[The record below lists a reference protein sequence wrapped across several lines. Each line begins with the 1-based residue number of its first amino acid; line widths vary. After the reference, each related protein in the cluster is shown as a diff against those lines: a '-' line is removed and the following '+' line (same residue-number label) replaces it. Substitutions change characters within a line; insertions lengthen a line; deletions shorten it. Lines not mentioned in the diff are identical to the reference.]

1 MPCGIL
7 FIAGRL
13 TRINLDNLRYNM
25 EVALGLIFFVI
36 CFGSLLTTFVAIF
49 QIISNDFNG
58 SKGLW
63 IIISMVAIIGPI
75 LYLTK
80 GRKLIIK
87 RDHNQIV
94 NKDGSNS
101 IEQYYIDLLSELDT
115 KIKVIFGVSIC
126 LVAFGYLVR
135 MVDLYFFWES
145 KSLGFTLLL
154 VSLAIFLRKDIT
166 TRKNK
171 NLKNIWSH
179 IGFWLI
185 GFIVF
190 VKVLMLVIIPN
201 SDAYEA
207 TKAYLKNNSELKSE
221 IGEVNGQTI
230 LPSGSIQTTTDSN
243 GTYGSAAFN
252 LIIKGEKKFIE
263 RTIYVNKS
271 PDEDWSV
278 VAVE

>member
-1 MPCGIL
+1 
-7 FIAGRL
+7 
-13 TRINLDNLRYNM
+13 M
-25 EVALGLIFFVI
+25 EVVLGLIFFIV
-36 CFGSLLTTFVAIF
+36 CFGSIITTFVAIF

-63 IIISMVAIIGPI
+63 ILISMIGIIGPI

-87 RDHNQIV
+87 RGTEQIV

-101 IEQYYIDLLSELDT
+101 LKQYYIDLISELDT
-115 KIKVIFGVSIC
+115 KVKLIFGVSIC
-126 LVAFGYLVR
+126 LIAFGYLVR

-145 KSLGFTLLL
+145 KTLGFTLLL
-154 VSLAIFLRKDIT
+154 VSLAIILRKDIA

-171 NLKNIWSH
+171 KLKNIWSH

-185 GFIVF
+185 SFIVF

-201 SDAYEA
+201 ADAYEA
-207 TKAYLKNNSELKSE
+207 AKVYWKNNSDLKSE
-221 IGEVNGQTI
+221 IGEVKGHTI
-230 LPSGSIQTTTDSN
+230 LPSGSIQTNTDSN
-243 GTYGSAAFN
+243 GTYGSAAIS

-263 RTIYVNKS
+263 RTVYVNKS
-271 PDEDWSV
+271 PDKDWEV

>member
-1 MPCGIL
+1 
-7 FIAGRL
+7 
-13 TRINLDNLRYNM
+13 M

-115 KIKVIFGVSIC
+115 KIKAIFGVSIC
-126 LVAFGYLVR
+126 LVVFGYLVR

-221 IGEVNGQTI
+221 IGEVKGHTI
-230 LPSGSIQTTTDSN
+230 LPSGSIQSTTDSN

>member
-1 MPCGIL
+1 
-7 FIAGRL
+7 
-13 TRINLDNLRYNM
+13 M
-25 EVALGLIFFVI
+25 EVVLGLIFFFI
-36 CFGSLLTTFVAIF
+36 CFGSIITTFVAIF

-63 IIISMVAIIGPI
+63 IIISMVGIIGPI

-87 RDHNQIV
+87 RDHKTIV

-101 IEQYYIDLLSELDT
+101 IKQYYIALISELD
-115 KIKVIFGVSIC
+115 IKVKVTFGVSIC
-126 LVAFGYLVR
+126 LIIFGYLVR
-135 MVDLYFFWES
+135 MADLFFFWES
-145 KSLGFTLLL
+145 KPLGFSLLL
-154 VSLAIFLRKDIT
+154 VSLAIILRKDIT

-171 NLKNIWSH
+171 KLKNIWSH

-185 GFIVF
+185 SFIVF

-201 SDAYEA
+201 TDAYEA
-207 TKAYLKNNSELKSE
+207 ANLYLKNNSDLKTE
-221 IGEVNGQTI
+221 IGEVTGHTI

-243 GTYGSAAFN
+243 GTYGSAAIS
-252 LIIKGEKKFIE
+252 LIIKGENKFIE

-271 PDEDWSV
+271 PDEDWAV

>member
-1 MPCGIL
+1 
-7 FIAGRL
+7 
-13 TRINLDNLRYNM
+13 M
-25 EVALGLIFFVI
+25 EVVLGLIFFII
-36 CFGSLLTTFVAIF
+36 CFGSIITTFVAIF

-63 IIISMVAIIGPI
+63 IIISMVGIIGPI

-87 RDHNQIV
+87 RDHKQIV

-101 IEQYYIDLLSELDT
+101 TKQYYIDLISEVDT
-115 KIKVIFGVSIC
+115 KIKVIFGVAIC
-126 LVAFGYLVR
+126 LIVFGYLIR

-145 KSLGFTLLL
+145 KPIGFTLLL
-154 VSLAIFLRKDIT
+154 ISLAIILRKDII

-171 NLKNIWSH
+171 KLKNIWSH

-185 GFIVF
+185 SFTVF
-190 VKVLMLVIIPN
+190 VKILMLAIMPN
-201 SDAYEA
+201 TDAYEA
-207 TKAYLKNNSELKSE
+207 AKVYLKNNSDLRTE
-221 IGEVNGQTI
+221 IGEVTGHTI

-243 GTYGSAAFN
+243 GTYGSAAIS
-252 LIIKGEKKFIE
+252 LIIKGENKFIE
-263 RTIYVNKS
+263 RTIYLNKS
-271 PDEDWSV
+271 PDEDWAV